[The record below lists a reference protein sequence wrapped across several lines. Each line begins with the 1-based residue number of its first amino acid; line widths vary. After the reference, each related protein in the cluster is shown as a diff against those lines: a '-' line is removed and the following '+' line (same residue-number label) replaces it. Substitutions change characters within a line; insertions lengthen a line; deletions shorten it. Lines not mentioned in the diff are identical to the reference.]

1 MIFRKTGHK
10 CCFQIIYSCARSIAY
25 LFLNIY
31 DHLSFALILIMV
43 MFIYSY
49 GSTFWTQSHAEV
61 LSAPF
66 LTIQQ
71 VHGLAPFPQS
81 SGNQGSISSPSIC

>member
-31 DHLSFALILIMV
+31 DHLSFALILMMV
-43 MFIYSY
+43 MFIYSRGVP
-49 GSTFWTQSHAEV
+49 GSGRRDVLQSFQ
-61 LSAPF
+61 LPF
-66 LTIQQ
+66 
-71 VHGLAPFPQS
+71 
-81 SGNQGSISSPSIC
+81 